1 MPPTSNR
8 PIQFKLPR
16 RPDKLTAGLLVGFV
30 VVAGVT
36 AVLAFV
42 FVKDL
47 VASWTMTDLGGVN
60 IQPGEVTGNNPQV
73 EGTVPPG
80 PLQPALGPTPQPW
93 DGVSRVN
100 ILFVGLDYRDW
111 EAGEIPRTDTMI
123 LFTVDPLSKTAGAL
137 SIPRDMWVNVPRYGY
152 FKINTAYF
160 LGERDKLPGGGP
172 GLAMRTVEEFIG
184 VPIHY
189 YAQVDF
195 SAFTQLVDTLGG
207 VEIEVPEE
215 IKVDPIG
222 PNNTVILQPGRQLL
236 NGEVLLG
243 YARNRYDGSDFARAS
258 RQQQVIMAIRDKVVG
273 LDMLPTLIGKA
284 PALYQQLSAGI
295 HTNLDLQQ
303 VIQLALL
310 VVQDIP
316 RENIRQ
322 AVIGQSEVTFGKSP
336 DGLDILKPITDKIR
350 IKRDDIFTTG
360 GPVGP
365 SLSGDPVELMKGEAA
380 RVQVFNGTYTAGLGG
395 RTSEYLAAL
404 GASMLEPG
412 NADEVTLSTAIYD
425 YTGKPY
431 TVRYLVDLMHIDPN
445 RIFNRY
451 DPNAQVDVTVVLGAD
466 WANTNS
472 MP

>member
-1 MPPTSNR
+1 M
-8 PIQFKLPR
+8 
-16 RPDKLTAGLLVGFV
+16 AGLLAAFV

-60 IQPGEVTGNNPQV
+60 IQPGEVSGNNPEVQ
-73 EGTVPPG
+73 GTVPPG
-80 PLQPALGPTPQPW
+80 PLQPSMGPTPQPW

-123 LFTVDPLSKTAGAL
+123 LFTIDPLSKTAGAL
-137 SIPRDMWVNVPRYGY
+137 SIPRDMWVNVPHYGY

-195 SAFTQLVDTLGG
+195 SAFTQLVDILGG
-207 VEIEVPEE
+207 VEIDVPEE

-258 RQQQVIMAIRDKVVG
+258 RQQQVVMAIRDKVVN
-273 LDMLPTLIGKA
+273 LDMLPTLIAKA
-284 PALYQQLSAGI
+284 PALYQQLSAGV

-303 VIQLALL
+303 AIQLALL

-316 RENIRQ
+316 REEIRQ
-322 AVIGQSEVTFGKSP
+322 AVIGQGEVTFGKSP

-350 IKRDDIFTTG
+350 IKRDEIFTTG

-365 SLSGDPVELMKGEAA
+365 SLAGDPVELMKGEAA
-380 RVQVFNGTYTAGLGG
+380 RVQVLNGSYTAGLGG
-395 RTSEYLAAL
+395 RTSEYLTSL
-404 GASMLEPG
+404 GVTMLEPG
-412 NADEVTLSTAIYD
+412 NADEVTVTTAIYD

-431 TVRYLVDLMHIDPN
+431 TVRYLVDLMHVDPN
-445 RIFNRY
+445 RIFNRF
-451 DPNAQVDVTVVLGAD
+451 DPNAQVDVVVVLGAD
-466 WANTNS
+466 WANSNS